1 MWTEKQ
7 VHFILL
13 LVDQFGYTLMTLH
26 DQASSTPA
34 RALPAEAD
42 FLPPLQRD
50 RKVSLERQLVQ
61 ALRAAIVSGRLRP
74 GMRLPSSRCLAAEL
88 HINRNT
94 IVNALEQLIAE
105 DYLTGKVGAGTFV
118 NHHLMVSSPVPMPS
132 PSIEHARLAT
142 PHPGTTGSPRQPRTC
157 SNFVSA
163 SPRRRRFHWPC
174 GGSHGTQHCASSR
187 QMTTAR
193 SPASQG
199 CERLLRTT

>member
-1 MWTEKQ
+1 
-7 VHFILL
+7 
-13 LVDQFGYTLMTLH
+13 MTLH
-26 DQASSTPA
+26 DQASSTAA

-94 IVNALEQLIAE
+94 IVNAQLIAE

-142 PHPGTTGSPRQPRTC
+142 PHPGTTGSP
-157 SNFVSA
+157 A
-163 SPRRRRFHWPC
+163 
-174 GGSHGTQHCASSR
+174 SHGHARISCLPALDGGVSTGLVAEVMALS
-187 QMTTAR
+187 TA
-193 SPASQG
+193 PAPA
-199 CERLLRTT
+199 R

>member
-1 MWTEKQ
+1 MSSSISPFAQAAENACKISSVTLFLLTSLSRHFFFHNDMIQCMWTEKQ

-118 NHHLMVSSPVPMPS
+118 NHHLMV
-132 PSIEHARLAT
+132 
-142 PHPGTTGSPRQPRTC
+142 
-157 SNFVSA
+157 
-163 SPRRRRFHWPC
+163 
-174 GGSHGTQHCASSR
+174 
-187 QMTTAR
+187 
-193 SPASQG
+193 
-199 CERLLRTT
+199 